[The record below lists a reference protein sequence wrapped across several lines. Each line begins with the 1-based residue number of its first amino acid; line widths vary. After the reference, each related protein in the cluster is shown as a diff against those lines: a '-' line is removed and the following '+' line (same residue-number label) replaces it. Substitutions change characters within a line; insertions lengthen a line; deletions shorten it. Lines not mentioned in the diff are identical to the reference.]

1 MDLINDDR
9 QGMEFASSEGV
20 RQVSRFLIQQT
31 PGRPDPTNQDAADEI
46 IHLPDPTVTGPCQ
59 AQATF
64 MCTGEARGEHL
75 NPLAMLPDSTVS
87 ADYVPMCQPCKDH
100 LSDAYVKELHS

>member
-1 MDLINDDR
+1 MFRPI
-9 QGMEFASSEGV
+9 
-20 RQVSRFLIQQT
+20 IQQV
-31 PGRPDPTNQDAADEI
+31 PGQPDPTSQDALDLRAGRALG
-46 IHLPDPTVTGPCQ
+46 LPDPTVTGPCQ

-75 NPLAMLPDSTVS
+75 NPLAMLPGSEVS

-100 LSDAYVKELHS
+100 LSDQYVTQLHQPAGGN

>member
-1 MDLINDDR
+1 MSQIFRPITR
-9 QGMEFASSEGV
+9 QIPS
-20 RQVSRFLIQQT
+20 Q
-31 PGRPDPTNQDAADEI
+31 PDPTSGDAADLAAGRG
-46 IHLPDPTVTGPCQ
+46 LPDPTVSGPCQ

-75 NPLAMLPDSTVS
+75 NPLAMLPGSTVS

-100 LSDAYVKELHS
+100 LSDRYVSEAHR

>member
-1 MDLINDDR
+1 
-9 QGMEFASSEGV
+9 MESIVKMFQASTERAV
-20 RQVSRFLIQQT
+20 RQTS
-31 PGRPDPTNQDAADEI
+31 
-46 IHLPDPTVTGPCQ
+46 LPDPTVSGPCQ

-75 NPLAMLPDSTVS
+75 NPLAMLPGSTVS

-100 LSDAYVKELHS
+100 LSDRYVSEVHR